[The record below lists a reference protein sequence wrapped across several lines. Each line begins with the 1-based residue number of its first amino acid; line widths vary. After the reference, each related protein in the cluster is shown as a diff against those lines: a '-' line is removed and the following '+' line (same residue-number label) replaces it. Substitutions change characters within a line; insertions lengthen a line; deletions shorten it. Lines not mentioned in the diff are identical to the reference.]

1 MPTTEPSSIK
11 CQYCQSPILVDDPTH
26 FRVRCEN
33 CGRTVMPRNW
43 GEVVSDPQPS
53 ILFEPLQTNRH
64 QSEAMPNVTSF
75 RLLFLKSHTAR
86 SKILKLILL
95 SSLSAAVAGGIFTGW
110 YLLSD
115 VLLSGAI
122 GLLLATFILI
132 MPEIMVAIGTGAI
145 TLGFCSFFF
154 GLYGNRLINMVGFFG
169 VGFGF
174 ALILQVVRRVIQTA
188 PPEPPVSESHVESE
202 QSEIR

>member
-64 QSEAMPNVTSF
+64 QSEAMPNVNSF

-86 SKILKLILL
+86 SKTLKLILL

-115 VLLSGAI
+115 VLLSGFV

-174 ALILQVVRRVIQTA
+174 ALILQVVRRVILTGQ
-188 PPEPPVSESHVESE
+188 PEVPAVQQAHNDDHTQV
-202 QSEIR
+202 